1 MRDYVLTA
9 IVFALLP
16 VCFARPWLGILA
28 WYWIGLMNP
37 HRLTWG
43 FAYTMPFAMLV
54 GGATLLGA
62 VLAKDRRPI
71 PWNRELIL
79 MAILLAYFTLTTFF
93 AWAPTYAWPQLEKVA
108 KVIFMTFV
116 ATMFIYGK
124 ARIRALLLVVV
135 ASIGFYGFKGGIF
148 SIVHG
153 GAERVQGPENSFID
167 GNTFI
172 GLALN
177 MVIPLLIALA
187 LDESRRW
194 VRRLFYLTA
203 GLSVIASIFTY
214 SRGAWLGLAV
224 ISPLVLL
231 QLKMTP
237 RIIVVVGLVLS
248 AAFASAI
255 FPEKVFQRAD
265 TIANYEE
272 DGSANQRLASWSVA
286 WNVARD
292 RPLVGAGFEF
302 EWANDGRWLE
312 YSSEKYRDFMTAANK
327 NSAAAHSIY
336 FQVLG
341 QHGFVAFFIFLWL
354 LVSTSLTLLRIRAMG
369 RKDPAI
375 AWIGTYATG
384 LLIGF
389 VGYVISGAFLSSAY
403 FDLAW
408 LYFALAAVLSREIAL
423 TAPNRGHES
432 PSLAPV

>member
-9 IVFALLP
+9 FVFAMLP
-16 VCFARPWLGILA
+16 VCVAKPWLGILT

-37 HRLTWG
+37 HRLTWS

-62 VLAKDRRPI
+62 VMAKDRRPI

-79 MAILLAYFTLTTFF
+79 MAILLVYFTLTTVF
-93 AWAPTYAWPQLEKVA
+93 AWAPANAWAEWEKVA

-124 ARIRALLLVVV
+124 TRVRALLFVVV
-135 ASIGFYGFKGGIF
+135 GSIGFYGFKGGIF
-148 SIVHG
+148 SIIHG

-167 GNTFI
+167 GNTFL

-177 MVIPLLIALA
+177 MVIPLLVALA
-187 LDESRRW
+187 LDESRHW
-194 VRRLFYLTA
+194 VRRLLYLTA

-224 ISPLVLL
+224 VVPLVLL
-231 QLKMTP
+231 QLKMAP
-237 RIIVVVGLVLS
+237 RIIVVIGVVLS

-255 FPEKVFQRAD
+255 FPEKIFQRAD

-272 DGSANQRLASWSVA
+272 DGSANQRLESWSVA
-286 WNVARD
+286 WNVAKD

-312 YSSEKYRDFMTAANK
+312 YGSEKYRDSMTAANK
-327 NSAAAHSIY
+327 DSAAAHSIY
-336 FQVLG
+336 FQILG

-354 LVSTSLTLLRIRAMG
+354 LVSVHLTLLRIRALG
-369 RKDPAI
+369 RKDPDI
-375 AWIGTYATG
+375 SWIGTYATG
-384 LLIGF
+384 LLIGLM
-389 VGYVISGAFLSSAY
+389 GYVISGAFLSSAY

-408 LYFALAAVLSREIAL
+408 LYFALAAVLSREVAL
-423 TAPNRGHES
+423 TVPNRHHES